1 MHIFIWLICY
11 VDQINSYK
19 IGHFSYFYNFIN
31 QAKDKCFGEGLY
43 PAVNF
48 IISRKRRGF
57 LSEGL
62 INIFMLNN

>member
-1 MHIFIWLICY
+1 MHIFILLICY
-11 VDQINSYK
+11 VDQIYSYK

-31 QAKDKCFGEGLY
+31 QAKDKCLGEGLY

-48 IISRKRRGF
+48 INSRKRPGF

-62 INIFMLNN
+62 LNIFMLKN